1 MPTNWLRSYSVIAS
15 RSRNAPI
22 SGQAVRDAARP
33 NSPSFPHSKAFASGQ
48 KFRNKCVYRRGAN
61 DISVRQQA
69 IRNSQ
74 FAIIT
79 PRMNAFA

>member
-1 MPTNWLRSYSVIAS
+1 
-15 RSRNAPI
+15 
-22 SGQAVRDAARP
+22 
-33 NSPSFPHSKAFASGQ
+33 
-48 KFRNKCVYRRGAN
+48 VYRRGAN